1 MFFYSGGNYPGG
13 VYYERKGRWLEGE
26 YGLAERKAE
35 SAGPAGFCGFRDL

>member
-13 VYYERKGRWLEGE
+13 VYNERKRRSIEGE